1 VITQT
6 DLIKSLEGNGGKIA
20 VEQNGMQFSYG
31 DLLAGADKITHY
43 LLSKQVESQSVIGIR
58 SKSVAEIIS
67 CMIGIMNARC
77 VFVII
82 DDSMPAQRIGAV
94 IDEIKPACIITADG
108 SPELSVLSAVQQYSI
123 NSIFQTNIAG
133 NTGYPAFEED
143 DSVYI
148 YFTSGST
155 GKPKGIVGKNSS
167 LAQFLRWEI
176 SNFNI
181 SSNDR
186 FSQFI
191 SPFFDAFLRDIF
203 VPLCAGATICVP
215 SRTDDFFTPQKMKT
229 WIDENRISVIHCV
242 PSLFRVFNSGGLTA
256 ENFNDLRYVLLSG
269 EKINPQELK
278 PWYNVFDSRIQLVN
292 LYGATE
298 TTMIRC
304 WYPITP
310 KDVNRVKMPIG
321 KPIDGTEILIADK
334 DFKPCNVL
342 VTGEIFIVSAYM
354 TKGYLNNPELNAARF
369 VTFTDTNGNQKMAFR
384 SGDNARRLMDGSIEL
399 LGREDRMIKISGIR
413 VELDEIEQVILQS
426 GLVENTVVTTTAG
439 NEETVVAF
447 VVKKAGAAAANDM
460 IDKLNTHITAFLP
473 KYMMPSAIYEV
484 ESFPLLS
491 NGKINLKA
499 LQGFKPAKAVVPPAD
514 ATEERLLGLWKDLF
528 GDKPISVED
537 TFHSIG
543 GNSLMMMKLISKI
556 YTEFNVRVSLAG
568 LFKNLTIRS
577 QANLVGRLKI
587 DKAGVYVVGKA
598 AEKDFYPLSSSQ
610 ATIYYNYEMNRMSTA
625 YNMPMVMEI
634 TEEVDADKIENVFR
648 ELIRRH
654 ESLRTTFVYNNDSVV
669 QCVNE
674 TAQFNLE
681 QVNVASEKLEKAIL
695 DFPQPFDLSRAPL
708 IRAGIV
714 KAGDKAY
721 LLADLHHIICD
732 GLSQQ
737 VLFKEFIQLYDGKF
751 LQPAHLQYRDY
762 AEWEQHFRTQE
773 DFIRQREFW
782 LRSFEAEIP
791 RLSLFSAGKKGRSIS
806 DEGSNFDFV
815 IDESTSKSFINGLR
829 SRNITTFSGLFAAL
843 QILLYRLTGQ
853 EDMVIG
859 MLAAG
864 RTQEELE
871 SMVGVFVKVLPVRYS
886 ITTGKP
892 FAEYAA
898 NVQKHLSE
906 ANSNQL
912 YNLID
917 LMSDINKD
925 KHNKTGRLFDVLFN
939 YQASGNIETPVQKLP
954 FVFCNV
960 NEDTANYPLE
970 VKVFDDEEGLKIRF
984 VYSLGYFNDEQV
996 DAFATRFNNLIQ
1008 DIAVDMDAEI
1018 TDASGE
1024 EDESLLEE
1032 EVVFNFG

>member
-1 VITQT
+1 
-6 DLIKSLEGNGGKIA
+6 
-20 VEQNGMQFSYG
+20 
-31 DLLAGADKITHY
+31 
-43 LLSKQVESQSVIGIR
+43 
-58 SKSVAEIIS
+58 
-67 CMIGIMNARC
+67 
-77 VFVII
+77 
-82 DDSMPAQRIGAV
+82 
-94 IDEIKPACIITADG
+94 
-108 SPELSVLSAVQQYSI
+108 
-123 NSIFQTNIAG
+123 
-133 NTGYPAFEED
+133 
-143 DSVYI
+143 
-148 YFTSGST
+148 
-155 GKPKGIVGKNSS
+155 
-167 LAQFLRWEI
+167 
-176 SNFNI
+176 
-181 SSNDR
+181 
-186 FSQFI
+186 
-191 SPFFDAFLRDIF
+191 
-203 VPLCAGATICVP
+203 
-215 SRTDDFFTPQKMKT
+215 
-229 WIDENRISVIHCV
+229 
-242 PSLFRVFNSGGLTA
+242 
-256 ENFNDLRYVLLSG
+256 VLLSG

-278 PWYNVFDSRIQLVN
+278 PWYNVFNSRIQLVN

-321 KPIDGTEILIADK
+321 KPIDGTEVLIADK

-342 VTGEIFIVSAYM
+342 VTGEVFIVSEYM
-354 TKGYLNNPELNAARF
+354 TKGYLNNPGLNAAKF
-369 VTFTDTNGNQKMAFR
+369 ITITDANGNSKMAFR

-399 LGREDRMIKISGIR
+399 LGREDRMIKISGVRI
-413 VELDEIEQVILQS
+413 ELDEIEQVILQS
-426 GLVENTVVTTTAG
+426 GLVENAVVTTAAD
-439 NEETVVAF
+439 NEETIIAF
-447 VVKKAGAAAANDM
+447 VIKKAGAETG
-460 IDKLNTHITAFLP
+460 IDIAGKLNTHIAAFLP
-473 KYMMPSAIYEV
+473 GYMMPSAINEV

-491 NGKINLKA
+491 NGKINFKA
-499 LQGFKPAKAVVPPAD
+499 LQGFKPAKAIVPPAD
-514 ATEERLLGLWKDLF
+514 VTEERLLGLWKDLF

-556 YTEFNVRVSLAG
+556 YTEFNVRVSLAQ

-577 QANLVGRLKI
+577 QAKVVGRLNT
-587 DKAGVYVVGKA
+587 DKAGVYVVSKA
-598 AEKDFYPLSSSQ
+598 AQKDFYPLSSSQ
-610 ATIYYNYEMNRMSTA
+610 ATIYYNYEMNKMSTA

-634 TEEVDADKIENVFR
+634 VEEADADKIENVFR
-648 ELIRRH
+648 ELISRH
-654 ESLRTTFVYNNDSVV
+654 ESLRTTFVYNNDNVV
-669 QCVNE
+669 QCIKE
-674 TAQFNLE
+674 EAQFNLE
-681 QVNVASEKLEKAIL
+681 QVTVASEKLEKAVL
-695 DFPQPFDLSRAPL
+695 DFPQPFDLSKAPL
-708 IRAGIV
+708 IRAGII
-714 KAGDKAY
+714 KAGDKSY

-737 VLFKEFIQLYDGKF
+737 VLFKEFIELYDGKP
-751 LQPAHLQYRDY
+751 LKPAHLQYRDY

-791 RLSLFSAGKKGRSIS
+791 RSGLFSANKKSRNIS

-815 IDESTSKSFINGLR
+815 IDKKTSKSFINGLR

-859 MLAAG
+859 ILTAG

-886 ITTGKP
+886 VATGKS

-917 LMSDINKD
+917 LMSDINKGN
-925 KHNKTGRLFDVLFN
+925 HNKTGRLFDVLFN
-939 YQASGNIETPVQKLP
+939 YQASGNIEAPVQKLP

-960 NEDTANYPLE
+960 NEDTSNYPLE
-970 VKVFDDEEGLKIRF
+970 VKVFDENEFLKIRF
-984 VYSLGYFNDEQV
+984 VYSLSYFNGEQV
-996 DAFATRFNNLIQ
+996 DAFANQFNDLIQ

-1018 TDASGE
+1018 PDASGA
-1024 EDESLLEE
+1024 EDESVMEE